1 MARDYIELSIDGGS
15 TYKRYDV
22 MLTPDPVI
30 PIPET
35 PSEVSPTLDGTST
48 IAYGVSK
55 STWSFL
61 LKVINVDGRSNYGTL
76 ANCLAVFSTTTA
88 TANNVRL
95 RLRDYDVVATTY
107 QTVVRNKTKPDV
119 RCLSVDH
126 YATDA
131 VYTVRLELRQI

>member
-22 MLTPDPVI
+22 MLNSDPVI

-61 LKVINVDGRSNYGTL
+61 LKVIKGDTRTNYGTL
-76 ANCLAVFSTTTA
+76 DNCLSVFSTTTA

-107 QTVVRNKTKPDV
+107 QTVVRNKTRPDV
-119 RCLSVDH
+119 RCLSVDQ